1 MKYLCTGFQLT
12 LRLCALDKRP
22 NRQHPVENLT
32 TYRSR
37 ILLLLLMGVMSL
49 YATAGETDPRKKT
62 AGRDSSKTAPLEEKG
77 FRDLFGDEYPNPAN
91 PYKAALNPVV
101 MPFVEDYLKRHEQKL
116 QAMKGWAGP
125 YFNMMDG
132 ILAQYGMPK
141 ELKYLA
147 VIESNLKAHA
157 LSWAGAVGPWQ
168 FMPETGRR
176 MGLRINGS
184 IDERTDYVKSTH
196 AAAKYLRELYEDLGD
211 WLLVIAAY
219 NGGPGKVQSA
229 IRRSGSR
236 SFWALQYY
244 LPEESRNHV
253 KKFISTHYVMEGS
266 GGQTTS
272 TRAEWADHQLKMA
285 DQVLTM
291 QTQIN
296 PQILANTE
304 TTEVQGR
311 YHSVV
316 VANTLALDIT
326 AFNSLNP
333 GFDQLVQTEKGY
345 TLRLPKD
352 KMEQF
357 KANRFSILYQSLT
370 MTLQNAGA
378 PANYPAADPRPAGKK
393 TR

>member
-1 MKYLCTGFQLT
+1 MEHLAKHIRHF
-12 LRLCALDKRP
+12 
-22 NRQHPVENLT
+22 V
-32 TYRSR
+32 
-37 ILLLLLMGVMSL
+37 LLLVFGMGALASV
-49 YATAGETDPRKKT
+49 AGETDPRKK
-62 AGRDSSKTAPLEEKG
+62 APVKEKDTTQAALEDKG
-77 FRDLFGDEYPNPAN
+77 FRELFGEEYPNPAN
-91 PYKAALNPVV
+91 PYKAAINPVV
-101 MPFVEDYLKRHEQKL
+101 MPFVEDYLKKHEKHL
-116 QAMKGWAGP
+116 TTMKGWAGP
-125 YFNMMDG
+125 YFDMMDG
-132 ILAQYGMPK
+132 ILSQYGLPK

-147 VIESNLKAHA
+147 VIESNLKAYA

-176 MGLRINGS
+176 MGLRINS
-184 IDERTDYVKSTH
+184 RIDERSDYVKSTH
-196 AAAKYLRELYEDLGD
+196 AAAKYLRELYGQLGD

-229 IRRSGSR
+229 IRRSGSS

-272 TRAEWADHQLKMA
+272 TKAEWADHQLKMA
-285 DQVLTM
+285 DQALVM

-304 TTEVQGR
+304 TTEIQGR
-311 YHSVV
+311 YNSVV
-316 VANTLALDIT
+316 VANTLSLDIT

-333 GFDQLVQTEKGY
+333 GFDQVVNTEKGY

-352 KMEQF
+352 KMEIF
-357 KANRFSILYQSLT
+357 KANRFNILYQSV
-370 MTLQNAGA
+370 TLAIQHASA
-378 PANYPAADPRPAGKK
+378 PANYPSAEPRPVAKK
-393 TR
+393 IR

>member
-1 MKYLCTGFQLT
+1 MELAFRHIKILFCV
-12 LRLCALDKRP
+12 ALLSVAGG
-22 NRQHPVENLT
+22 QV
-32 TYRSR
+32 Y
-37 ILLLLLMGVMSL
+37 
-49 YATAGETDPRKKT
+49 AGETDPRKKT
-62 AGRDSSKTAPLEEKG
+62 AVKKDSTTSSLEDKG
-77 FRDLFGDEYPNPAN
+77 FRELFADNYPNPGN
-91 PYKAALNPVV
+91 PYKAALNPQV
-101 MPFVEDYLKRHEQKL
+101 MPFVEDYLKKHEKNL
-116 QAMKGWAGP
+116 TAMKGWAGP

-132 ILAQYGMPK
+132 ILSSYGLPK

-147 VIESNLKAHA
+147 VIESNLKSQA

-176 MGLRINGS
+176 MGLRIS
-184 IDERTDYVKSTH
+184 SRVDERTDYIKSTH
-196 AAAKYLRELYEDLGD
+196 AAAKYLRELYDDLGD

-229 IRRSGSR
+229 IRRSGSN

-272 TRAEWADHQLKMA
+272 TKAEWADHQLKMA
-285 DQVLTM
+285 DQVLAM

-296 PQILANTE
+296 PQILGNTE

-311 YHSVV
+311 YNSVV
-316 VANTLALDIT
+316 VANALSLDIT

-333 GFDQLVQTEKGY
+333 GFDQMVATEKGY

-352 KMEQF
+352 KMEVF
-357 KANRFSILYQSLT
+357 KANRFAILYQSIT
-370 MTLQNAGA
+370 TTIQSATA
-378 PANYPAADPRPAGKK
+378 PANYPSADAKAPAPRK
-393 TR
+393 TK

>member
-1 MKYLCTGFQLT
+1 MELKAKHIKTIFFTAALSALSF
-12 LRLCALDKRP
+12 CAL
-22 NRQHPVENLT
+22 
-32 TYRSR
+32 
-37 ILLLLLMGVMSL
+37 
-49 YATAGETDPRKKT
+49 AGETDPRKKT
-62 AGRDSSKTAPLEEKG
+62 ASKDTTQSALEDKG
-77 FRDLFGDEYPNPAN
+77 FKELFGEEYPNPAN
-91 PYKAALNPVV
+91 PYKAAINPVV
-101 MPFVEDYLKRHEQKL
+101 MPFVEDYLKKHEKQL
-116 QAMKGWAGP
+116 ISMKGWAGP

-132 ILAQYGMPK
+132 ILSRYGLPK

-147 VIESNLKAHA
+147 VIESNLKSQA

-176 MGLRINGS
+176 MGLRIS
-184 IDERTDYVKSTH
+184 SRVDERTDYVKSTH
-196 AAAKYLRELYEDLGD
+196 AAAKYLRELYDQLGD

-229 IRRSGSR
+229 IRRSGSH

-272 TRAEWADHQLKMA
+272 TKAEWADHQLKMA

-311 YHSVV
+311 YNSVV

-333 GFDQLVQTEKGY
+333 GFDQLVNTDKGY
-345 TLRLPKD
+345 SLRLPKE
-352 KMEQF
+352 KMEVF
-357 KANRFSILYQSLT
+357 KANRFNILYQSLT
-370 MTLQNAGA
+370 LTIQNAST
-378 PANYPAADPRPAGKK
+378 PANYPSAEAKPASKK
-393 TR
+393 IK